1 MADRSGVVRVVSR
14 RAFFFSIRAQMDA
27 FESNPGARYEIVDWS
42 GHRGVDLLCRLV
54 CAITLPTNIA
64 DDLAKKTKK
73 IARNA
78 TFSLLFFGSLRE
90 HRSKVTLPTRRPVN
104 VERRSHDPN
113 PRTTASSALESRTR
127 RTAHTAHTQSTMP
140 HALAATSRPAMTVR
154 AFEIAGTNA
163 RHTAWT
169 LMARPRGFTARRV
182 LRRALAR
189 DTMRAEHVSRAR
201 ARTPRSRLARTRVRR
216 TRTTDASRP
225 ESSASFLTAERRQ
238 PPRPASLGAPV
249 LTGIPRTSNTAGGSS
264 RALLRARRGG
274 PHARSRARGRALML
288 RLRRI
293 RCVTIV
299 FCFPRRAFPAG
310 QWRERIATTEERTR
324 GVSSLDT
331 GCYDSKR
338 SHLHPNPPRTGTAGF
353 ARARTVVKVRPAGNR
368 SRRRADAS
376 RRARKSSTASV
387 QIGHADALA
396 VWRFER
402 FSRSIAAD
410 VRRSDV

>member
-14 RAFFFSIRAQMDA
+14 RAFFFSIRARMDA

-154 AFEIAGTNA
+154 AFEIA
-163 RHTAWT
+163 
-169 LMARPRGFTARRV
+169 P
-182 LRRALAR
+182 
-189 DTMRAEHVSRAR
+189 
-201 ARTPRSRLARTRVRR
+201 ARTRD
-216 TRTTDASRP
+216 T
-225 ESSASFLTAERRQ
+225 
-238 PPRPASLGAPV
+238 PRGLSW
-249 LTGIPRTSNTAGGSS
+249 
-264 RALLRARRGG
+264 
-274 PHARSRARGRALML
+274 RGRAGS
-288 RLRRI
+288 
-293 RCVTIV
+293 
-299 FCFPRRAFPAG
+299 PRGAFS
-310 QWRERIATTEERTR
+310 
-324 GVSSLDT
+324 GV
-331 GCYDSKR
+331 
-338 SHLHPNPPRTGTAGF
+338 
-353 ARARTVVKVRPAGNR
+353 R
-368 SRRRADAS
+368 SRVTRCAPSMFRVRAPERRGRAS
-376 RRARKSSTASV
+376 REPACAGRGRPTLR
-387 QIGHADALA
+387 GPNLRHL
-396 VWRFER
+396 F
-402 FSRSIAAD
+402 
-410 VRRSDV
+410 